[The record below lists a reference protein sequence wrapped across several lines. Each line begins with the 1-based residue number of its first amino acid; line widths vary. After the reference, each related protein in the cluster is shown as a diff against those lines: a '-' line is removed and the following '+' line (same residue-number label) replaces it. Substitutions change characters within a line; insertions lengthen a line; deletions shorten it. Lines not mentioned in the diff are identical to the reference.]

1 MRLAEPARGKTRK
14 GLWTRQ
20 DHRRKKKKNGSELE
34 TKQKAPA
41 SIDCIQQGLTRTKS
55 KQAANPRPQ
64 QWSHFLLDLFAKP
77 REQAAAF

>member
-14 GLWTRQ
+14 GLRTRQ
-20 DHRRKKKKNGSELE
+20 DRRRKKKNGSEIE